1 MSRPL
6 SAPENEIDCDG
17 PGHISQRDG
26 LQNRP
31 SLPRD
36 VEYLHMWEDL
46 IKGHLDGLILGVL
59 EAEPLHGYGVMQA
72 IRRSS
77 QGGFDLPSGS
87 IYPALRRLELAGF
100 VRGHWSLANG
110 RRRRTYQLTPRGR
123 QELEEK
129 RGSWRAFSWAV
140 GSLLGTRA

>member
-1 MSRPL
+1 
-6 SAPENEIDCDG
+6 
-17 PGHISQRDG
+17 
-26 LQNRP
+26 
-31 SLPRD
+31 
-36 VEYLHMWEDL
+36 MWEDL

-59 EAEPLHGYGVMQA
+59 ESEPLHGYGVMQA
-72 IRRSS
+72 IRSGS

-100 VRGHWSLANG
+100 VRGHWSLADG

-129 RGSWRAFSWAV
+129 RGSWRAFSLAV